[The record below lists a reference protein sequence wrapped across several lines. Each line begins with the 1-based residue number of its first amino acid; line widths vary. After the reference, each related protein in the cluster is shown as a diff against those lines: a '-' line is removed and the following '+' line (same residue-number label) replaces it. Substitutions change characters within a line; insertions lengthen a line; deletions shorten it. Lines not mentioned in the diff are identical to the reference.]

1 MKIAIAGYN
10 GFIGKSFVEDH
21 PGWEYIHLTREL
33 LYGDPGELGSAIDG
47 AGIVINLA
55 GSPVNKRWTA
65 RNRRNI
71 CMSRFGV
78 NKNLVSAINGLEKK
92 PELFITASAI
102 GIYGH
107 EGVHDEKEYKPG
119 KGFMTSVVQRW
130 EEPVGSLDPAVK
142 VAVLRIGL
150 VLGNEGG
157 SLVPLRKIMRFG
169 IAPVMGSGKQIYSF
183 IHIRDL
189 TAAIGFILKRR
200 LEGVFNLC
208 APNPVENS
216 TFTKILARETG
227 APVQVRIPVGL
238 LKIMMGKAHKLVS
251 EGQHVIPARLLKEE
265 FRFRYPDIE
274 TAIRN
279 LLQER

>member
-33 LYGDPGELGSAIDG
+33 LYGDPG
-47 AGIVINLA
+47 
-55 GSPVNKRWTA
+55 
-65 RNRRNI
+65 
-71 CMSRFGV
+71 
-78 NKNLVSAINGLEKK
+78 
-92 PELFITASAI
+92 
-102 GIYGH
+102 
-107 EGVHDEKEYKPG
+107 
-119 KGFMTSVVQRW
+119 
-130 EEPVGSLDPAVK
+130 
-142 VAVLRIGL
+142 
-150 VLGNEGG
+150 
-157 SLVPLRKIMRFG
+157 
-169 IAPVMGSGKQIYSF
+169 
-183 IHIRDL
+183 DL
-189 TAAIGFILKRR
+189 TAAIGFIMKRR

-208 APNPVENS
+208 ATNPVENS

-227 APVQVRIPVGL
+227 APVQVRVPVGL

-251 EGQHVIPARLLKEE
+251 GGQHVIPARLLKEE